1 MHTIDYIIIFI
12 YLGMIILA
20 GFIGLKKAKSKED
33 YLVSGRSLPLPIFI
47 CCISTVVIGG
57 GATFGQATNGY
68 LYGISA
74 TWIAP

>member
-33 YLVSGRSLPLPIFI
+33 YLVSGRSLP
-47 CCISTVVIGG
+47 VIKMLGKMPKHMSHII
-57 GATFGQATNGY
+57 Y
-68 LYGISA
+68 IV
-74 TWIAP
+74 